1 MVGGMCLPVCTHLGE
16 VLSFARI
23 NSVPSLK
30 RLAKSLSPPRNPGYL
45 KVNFALVSYHK
56 KCGLETV

>member
-1 MVGGMCLPVCTHLGE
+1 MECASLSVHIWE
-16 VLSFARI
+16 KFLSFARI